1 MSEEVHLSA
10 SLFLELQTIKINL
23 SCGFLFR
30 EVGIQ
35 LLRQE

>member
-10 SLFLELQTIKINL
+10 SLFLELQTVKINL
-23 SCGFLFR
+23 SCGFLFWA
-30 EVGIQ
+30 VDIQ